1 MKKLFLILFICTLAG
16 LILLSCGNK
25 EEAGAPKKTP
35 VMERPLE
42 GKKVVMIIAQ
52 KDFRDDE
59 LLDPEALLADQGAIV
74 TIASTTMEMVRGM
87 QGGDVQP
94 DMLVG
99 EIKPEEWDAVVF
111 VGGVGAS
118 QYWDDSTAHAVAKGT
133 IEAGKVLGAICI
145 APVTL
150 ANAGLL
156 KGKKATCWESEAEKL
171 KAKGA
176 EFTGAYVEKDGKII
190 TANGPKASIAFGLQ
204 LSKALQEKPEEET
217 TGATQEN

>member
-1 MKKLFLILFICTLAG
+1 MRKPFLILFICTLTG
-16 LILLSCGNK
+16 LILLSCGKN
-25 EEAGAPKKTP
+25 EEAGAPQKIP

-74 TIASTTMEMVRGM
+74 TIASTTREMVRGM
-87 QGGDVQP
+87 QGGEVMP
-94 DMLVG
+94 DMLVSDI
-99 EIKPEEWDAVVF
+99 EPEKWDAVVF

-156 KGKKATCWESEAEKL
+156 QGKKATCWESEAQKL

-176 EFTGAYVEKDGKII
+176 EYTGANVEQDGKIV
-190 TANGPKASIAFGLQ
+190 TASGPKAAIAFGLQ
-204 LSKALQEKPEEET
+204 LSKALQEKPEEEEKT
-217 TGATQEN
+217 PEGS